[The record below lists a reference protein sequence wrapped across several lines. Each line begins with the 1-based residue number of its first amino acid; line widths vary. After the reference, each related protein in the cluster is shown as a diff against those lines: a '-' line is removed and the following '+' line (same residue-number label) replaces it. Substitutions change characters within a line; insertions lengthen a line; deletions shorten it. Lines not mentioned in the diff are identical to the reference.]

1 MKENPGKQTARVC
14 CSSNE
19 TRYPILVGIM
29 DDDFFA
35 LKWNASLIMRDIRTT
50 VCFEVET
57 PTELIDKVY
66 QDPRVDLILLDVEYQ
81 PQRPELS
88 KLITRIT
95 NSPAKPAVVCLSQ
108 YGDQDDFI
116 TAVQNGARGFLIKNE
131 VRMEICFAIVQA
143 LHSRFLITPGIKKLV
158 KMLPRA
164 WQDEVTIISSW
175 IPHPCLTSQLQ
186 RVFTLKVLYG
196 MSASLTAQKM
206 HLMPGT
212 VEKYMQYIYQR
223 LEIKWGDEKYLGISE
238 LEKYSPEVQ
247 AFHRYNLP
255 PILKKVKNRLNFSE
269 EMCNNNINGV
279 KKTQPAGFP
288 NSVSL

>member
-1 MKENPGKQTARVC
+1 MKEDPGKLTARVC

-19 TRYPILVGIM
+19 SRYPIFVGIM

-50 VCFEVET
+50 VCFDVET
-57 PTELIDKVY
+57 PAELIDKVY

-88 KLITRIT
+88 KLITLLI
-95 NSPAKPAVVCLSQ
+95 NSPVKPVVVCLSQ
-108 YGDQDDFI
+108 YGGQYEFI

-131 VRMEICFAIVQA
+131 VRMEICSAVIQA
-143 LHSRFLITPGIKKLV
+143 MDSCFLITPGVKKLV
-158 KMLPRA
+158 KMLPREL
-164 WQDEVTIISSW
+164 QDEVTIISSW
-175 IPHPCLTSQLQ
+175 VPHPCLTSQLQ

-196 MSASLTAQKM
+196 MSATLTAQKM

-212 VEKYMQYIYQR
+212 VEKYMQYIYQK
-223 LEIKWGDEKYLGISE
+223 LGMKWGNEKYLAIPE

-255 PILKKVKNRLNFSE
+255 PILKKVKNRLNTS
-269 EMCNNNINGV
+269 
-279 KKTQPAGFP
+279 
-288 NSVSL
+288 